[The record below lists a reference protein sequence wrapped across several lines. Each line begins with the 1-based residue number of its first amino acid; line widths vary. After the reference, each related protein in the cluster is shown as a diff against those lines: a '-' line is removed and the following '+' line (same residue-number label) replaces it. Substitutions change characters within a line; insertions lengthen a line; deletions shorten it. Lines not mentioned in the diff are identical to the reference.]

1 MSEHKVRYKTTGN
14 PTNGCIHTMAKY
26 AITIVRRDICP
37 GLIMRS
43 SKKLVKDG
51 IVQRRRNVTT
61 AYDEAINVVQKD
73 PVDNRGPARQVA
85 CSHVN
90 AVQPSTEEESTSN
103 LLLTPVNLQTG
114 SDSLTKKNII
124 EEYKKEVQT
133 YAKTYSSPNPD
144 GWFHICEL
152 EQVCFVLLY
161 IDLVLRSNHLFF

>member
-73 PVDNRGPARQVA
+73 HVHNGGPIRQ
-85 CSHVN
+85 
-90 AVQPSTEEESTSN
+90 VQPSTEKESTSN

-161 IDLVLRSNHLFF
+161 IDLVLRSNHLFFLTDACSR